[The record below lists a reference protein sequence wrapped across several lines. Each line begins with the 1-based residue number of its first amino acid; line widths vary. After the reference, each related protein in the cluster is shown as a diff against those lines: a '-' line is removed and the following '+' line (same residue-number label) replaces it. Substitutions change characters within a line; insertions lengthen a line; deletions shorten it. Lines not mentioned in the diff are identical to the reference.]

1 MSVRTDRKQQTHE
14 KILAAAARLVR
25 ERGIAGTSVADAM
38 GGAGLTVGGFYAH
51 FQTRGHLIDEALR
64 RAASEVRA
72 LLFSALE
79 KTPPE
84 ARAAAVLDR
93 YLSRAH
99 RDEPERRCPF
109 PSVLGEIAT
118 SGEHREAL
126 GEAVEA
132 LVTEL
137 AQVLPAGKKGERR
150 ARALGLLGVMVGCL
164 SLSRALAGTKL
175 SDELLLAGRK
185 AGRALMHPA

>member
-1 MSVRTDRKQQTHE
+1 MSVRMDRKQQTHE
-14 KILAAAARLVR
+14 KIIAAAARLVR
-25 ERGIAGTSVADAM
+25 ERGISGTSVADAM

-51 FQTRGHLIDEALR
+51 FKTRKHLIDEALQ

-72 LLFSALE
+72 LLFSSLE

-99 RDEPERRCPF
+99 RDEPDLRCPF

-132 LVTEL
+132 LATEL
-137 AQVLPAGKKGERR
+137 EHVLPAGKKGERR
-150 ARALGLLGVMVGCL
+150 VRALGLLGVMVGSL

-185 AGRALMHPA
+185 AGRALIHPD